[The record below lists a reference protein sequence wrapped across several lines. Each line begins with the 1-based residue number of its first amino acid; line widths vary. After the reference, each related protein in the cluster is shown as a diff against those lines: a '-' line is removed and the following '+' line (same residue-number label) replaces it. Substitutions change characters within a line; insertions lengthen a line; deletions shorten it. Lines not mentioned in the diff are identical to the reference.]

1 MPLQLPGDPQKNIDF
16 YAGVL
21 GLRLVKPGK
30 TSAEV
35 APDHEDIS
43 ELSLTGSPSR
53 FLGVFRLLPRFRNTR
68 FHR

>member
-30 TSAEV
+30 TSAEI
-35 APDHEDIS
+35 APDHLRGFQI
-43 ELSLTGSPSR
+43 
-53 FLGVFRLLPRFRNTR
+53 VFRAG
-68 FHR
+68 